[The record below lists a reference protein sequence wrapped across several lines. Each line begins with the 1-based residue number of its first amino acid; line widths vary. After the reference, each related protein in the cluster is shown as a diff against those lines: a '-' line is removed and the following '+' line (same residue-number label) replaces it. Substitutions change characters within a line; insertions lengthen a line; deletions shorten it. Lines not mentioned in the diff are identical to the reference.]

1 MKQNITTK
9 LRDSGIPLSVAQEFV
24 SDIFGRRVGDTYE
37 EGLVDSNC
45 ASEFDSR
52 LQNCQDSWNAR
63 ESLYQRPDQPSFFEY
78 FVQHFARTIRH
89 TMLKDI
95 RTAVGLGSPPTI
107 FTTNSSES
115 LNASLK
121 KKMNF
126 KETEWPEFNEAM
138 KTFVTAQR
146 DDIIRAVSGRGQYR
160 LTQDYA
166 YLSVTTQKWINM
178 NSEQR
183 KNALARFDS
192 AKVKC
197 HTVVLESLASTDPI
211 PGTSCNEHLSIT
223 AEESGIS
230 LPFVTLSNMW
240 KKAEEYL
247 NASNLVLPAPGGN
260 IKSKMVA
267 SRSGTTP
274 HFVQAMPS
282 GQYACDKNCIQW
294 SSSHICSHTLV
305 VAEVKK
311 ELDLFLRWYNG
322 SDQEPNITKLAQVG
336 LPSGRG
342 RKGGVSKRKR
352 CRKSAGAPD
361 VVVPR
366 PAVASYSTPMN
377 TSYSNLPTGV
387 TGTNS
392 STEFFPTAAPTTL
405 SIGNFNPPSCAV
417 NTDPSTTIFPTLSI
431 GNFNPPSCAV
441 NTDPSTTIFPTL
453 SIGNFNPPSCAVNT
467 DPSTT
472 IFPTAPTTLSIG
484 NFNPPVNTK
493 RTGATISIGNYN
505 SPPSAMGASS
515 LSIPANIMESIVAL
529 GASVHQNQTQTNPFY
544 LRLIEGNIRICQGCR
559 KSLRNANGTIPAP
572 PSNLCVARLE
582 RRSFFDQS
590 GTLRLPK
597 KEQPSHYH
605 ARVECIR
612 AVCAKFV
619 PSTLQISYELRN
631 TLDSVHKEYILGV
644 FGVTV

>member
-1 MKQNITTK
+1 MIQYWFDGPPVDIKVKPHGNSRSAQPFFRTAESAKRRHREIASTSKPKDALQIATQECGGELEAKGMQLLPRNIQQIKNYRRTGKSKDDNVLYSVMLQCKLADGISGAFVRDVKAAPDPQCVLFFDWQLNDLVRCATNPNAFSILTADTTYNLGDFYVTPTTYKHLMLASRKHPTIAGPILVHQRKDFGSFNYFASTLISFDKKLQHLQAFGTDGDQALIEAFAHNFSSAAQLRCFLHVKQNITTK

-197 HTVVLESLASTDPI
+197 HTVMLESLASTDPI

-294 SSSHICSHTLV
+294 SSSHICSCVGIMV
-305 VAEVKK
+305 V
-311 ELDLFLRWYNG
+311 
-322 SDQEPNITKLAQVG
+322 I
-336 LPSGRG
+336 
-342 RKGGVSKRKR
+342 
-352 CRKSAGAPD
+352 KS
-361 VVVPR
+361 
-366 PAVASYSTPMN
+366 
-377 TSYSNLPTGV
+377 
-387 TGTNS
+387 
-392 STEFFPTAAPTTL
+392 
-405 SIGNFNPPSCAV
+405 
-417 NTDPSTTIFPTLSI
+417 
-431 GNFNPPSCAV
+431 
-441 NTDPSTTIFPTL
+441 
-453 SIGNFNPPSCAVNT
+453 
-467 DPSTT
+467 
-472 IFPTAPTTLSIG
+472 
-484 NFNPPVNTK
+484 
-493 RTGATISIGNYN
+493 
-505 SPPSAMGASS
+505 
-515 LSIPANIMESIVAL
+515 
-529 GASVHQNQTQTNPFY
+529 
-544 LRLIEGNIRICQGCR
+544 
-559 KSLRNANGTIPAP
+559 
-572 PSNLCVARLE
+572 
-582 RRSFFDQS
+582 
-590 GTLRLPK
+590 
-597 KEQPSHYH
+597 
-605 ARVECIR
+605 
-612 AVCAKFV
+612 
-619 PSTLQISYELRN
+619 QI
-631 TLDSVHKEYILGV
+631 
-644 FGVTV
+644 